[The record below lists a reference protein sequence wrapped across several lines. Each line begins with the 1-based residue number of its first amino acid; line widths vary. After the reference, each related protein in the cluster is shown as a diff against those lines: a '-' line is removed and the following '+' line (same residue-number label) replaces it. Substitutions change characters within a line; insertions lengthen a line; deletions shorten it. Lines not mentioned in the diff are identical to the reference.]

1 MAAQNHRPD
10 YRDYFGD
17 LQEETVSFIALF
29 AAIAGYIWWA
39 GNVWAAYYAQE
50 NYQMAPPSISWI
62 GGGVLIAGAV
72 GSYLLR
78 QRHLRLATHLLA
90 VCFLGSVWCAVVG
103 MYVPAPAVAYLF
115 ILPVLFASVL
125 LNEGSFIAASLVA
138 LALALGMTLARAPA
152 GGATRDIILSMGTLV
167 LVMMASWLSTRKL
180 YVALAWVWNGYER
193 ANRNEQIARDRQGEL
208 ERTLKALDEAQY
220 RLERANY
227 MLSLARDQA
236 EEARR
241 LKQQFAQT
249 ISHELRT
256 PLNLIVGFTE
266 LMIQSPEYYG
276 EALPFAYG
284 RDLQIVYR
292 NALHLQTLVNDV
304 LDLARL
310 EAAQLA
316 LTPEETD
323 PAALVQDA
331 VATIRSLVEAHG
343 LTLNT
348 RFEPGLPPLWIDP
361 TRIRQV
367 LFNLLNNA
375 VRFTETG
382 GLTVAARRQGEEVVF
397 MVADT
402 GIGIA
407 PEHTGRIFEEF
418 EQIDGST
425 RRRHGGIGLG
435 LAISKRFVTL
445 HGGHIWLESEV
456 GQGSR
461 FYFSLP
467 IARGETDGIGATPL
481 RQTPGGA
488 LDGESEKPVLLAV
501 THSMT
506 AATLLTR
513 YVRDCH
519 TVVAPDLAQGARAA
533 QQLLPQAVVIDAEA
547 QACDAAA
554 LTDLARAWGMP
565 GIPFM
570 SCQLP
575 GEDSL
580 RARLGV
586 QGYLVKP
593 VERQNLWDVLRQF
606 GQNVDTVLVIDDD
619 DEFVQLVE
627 RMLDSPV
634 RRYRV
639 VSAYSGQ
646 EGLALMRRRRP
657 DLVLLDMQLPDLPG
671 EQVIKQMR
679 AVPEWQG
686 VPIVIV
692 SGQDQPDVA
701 GAPAGAITI
710 ARATG
715 LTPSEVVQWVQ
726 NMVNESIKTPPTPPA
741 PR

>member
-1 MAAQNHRPD
+1 MAAQTRRPD
-10 YRDYFGD
+10 YRDYFAD
-17 LQEETVSFIALF
+17 LQEETVTFIALF

-39 GNVWAAYYAQE
+39 ADVWAAYFAQQD
-50 NYQMAPPSISWI
+50 NQMPPPAISWI
-62 GGGVLIAGAV
+62 GGGVLVAGAV
-72 GSYLLR
+72 LSYLLR
-78 QRHLRLATHLLA
+78 KRHLRPAAYLLA
-90 VCFLGSVWCAVVG
+90 ATFFVSIWCAVKG
-103 MYVPAPAVAYLF
+103 LYVPASDVAYLF

-125 LNEGSFIAASLVA
+125 LNEWSFIGASLIA
-138 LALALGMTLARAPA
+138 LALALGMVLSRPP
-152 GGATRDIILSMGTLV
+152 GAASDVTLSMGTLV
-167 LVMMASWLSTRKL
+167 LVTIACWLSTRKL
-180 YVALAWVWNGYER
+180 FVALAWVWNGYER

-241 LKQQFAQT
+241 VKQQFAQT

-276 EALPFAYG
+276 DALPFAYG

-331 VATIRSLVEAHG
+331 VATIRSHVEARG
-343 LTLNT
+343 LALHTDL
-348 RFEPGLPPLWIDP
+348 EPDLPMLWIDP

-375 VRFTETG
+375 MRFTETG
-382 GLTVAARRQGEEVVF
+382 GITVGARRQGEEVFFTVS
-397 MVADT
+397 DT
-402 GIGIA
+402 GVGIA
-407 PEHTGRIFEEF
+407 PEHRERIFEEF
-418 EQIDGST
+418 EQVDGST
-425 RRRHGGIGLG
+425 RRQHGGAGLG

-445 HGGHIWLESEV
+445 HGGRIWLESEV
-456 GQGSR
+456 GRGSR

-467 IARGETDGIGATPL
+467 IARSEEGAANAQL
-481 RQTPGGA
+481 RPTPGGMP
-488 LDGESEKPVLLAV
+488 DGEGEKPVLLAV
-501 THSMT
+501 TGSMT

-513 YVRDCH
+513 YVHDCH
-519 TVVAPDLAQGARAA
+519 TVVVPNLAQAQRAA
-533 QQLLPQAVVIDAEA
+533 QQLLPQAVVVDANEKV
-547 QACDAAA
+547 CDAAA
-554 LTDLARAWGMP
+554 LAGLARDWGMP

-580 RARLGV
+580 RQRLGV

-593 VERQNLWDVLRQF
+593 VTRQTLWDVLRQF
-606 GQNVDTVLVIDDD
+606 GQGIDSVLVIDDD

-639 VSAYSGQ
+639 ISAYSGQ
-646 EGLALMRRRRP
+646 EGLALLRRHRP

-671 EQVIKQMR
+671 EQVVRQMR
-679 AVPEWQG
+679 TVPEFQRI
-686 VPIVIV
+686 PIVIV
-692 SGQDQPDVA
+692 SGQDQPDMVN
-701 GAPAGAITI
+701 GPAGAVTI
-710 ARATG
+710 ARASG
-715 LTPSEVVQWVQ
+715 LVPAEVVQWVQ
-726 NMVNESIKTPPTPPA
+726 TMVDETIKTRPTPLTPS
-741 PR
+741 